1 MKKYIALIL
10 ATFVLLSAFAA
21 CSTEIKGG
29 EEVTDAAGET
39 FAALTESNGGLAR
52 DEAGNL
58 LLAVTDENGKAV
70 TGENGETL
78 TNAVALDHA
87 LVVGNRIECNTF
99 AITIPE
105 GWSNHNSYNDLN
117 IINDADQTK
126 IVISDFINGDLLTK
140 AKERTTVIDLAID
153 QFGDAAKTLRLDDV
167 EICGTKGFYDAVYNQ
182 NNGTSIAYYHFQ
194 KGTVVYSVFVTG
206 ERDLSEIDK
215 EIEKILNTLEFVGN
229 Y

>member
-10 ATFVLLSAFAA
+10 ATFVLLSVFAA

-70 TGENGETL
+70 TDENGETL

-153 QFGDAAKTLRLDDV
+153 QFGDAAKTLRIDDV

-194 KGTVVYSVFVTG
+194 KGAVVYSVFVTG

>member
-10 ATFVLLSAFAA
+10 ATFILITAFAA
-21 CSTEIKGG
+21 CSTEIKDG
-29 EEVTDAAGET
+29 EEVTNAAGET
-39 FAALTESNGGLAR
+39 FAALTESNGGVAR

-58 LLAVTDENGKAV
+58 ILAVTDANGRAV

-87 LVVGNRIECNTF
+87 LVIGNRIECNSF

-105 GWSNHNSYNDLN
+105 GWSNHNSYNNLN
-117 IINDADQTK
+117 LINDADETK
-126 IVISDFINGDLLTK
+126 IVISDFIYGDLNTK
-140 AKERTTVIDLAID
+140 EKERTTVIDLAID
-153 QFGDAAKTLRLDDV
+153 QFGDAAKALRLNDV
-167 EICGTKGFYDAVYNQ
+167 DICGTKASYDAVYNQ
-182 NNGTSIAYYHFQ
+182 NTGTSIAYYHFQ
-194 KGTVVYSVFVTG
+194 KGEVVYSVFITG